1 MEMDI
6 DVRRDGDNLIIS
18 SAEQHHTLMTA
29 IKQAAWDVDGRA
41 GYNRGHPFQG
51 DAELVVSGDDAEDT
65 VREAVEKVRDDIAA
79 FRDAFESA

>member
-1 MEMDI
+1 MDMDI
-6 DVRRDGDNLIIS
+6 DVRRDGDSLIIS

-29 IKQAAWDVDGRA
+29 LRQAAWDVDGTA

-51 DAELVVSGDDAEDT
+51 DAELVVTGEDAEET
-65 VREAVEKVRDDIAA
+65 VMDAVEKVRDDIAA